1 MNRRQFISVL
11 TGAAALLTI
20 ARTGHAECGD
30 IGAVEFVAGVYQRQ
44 AELQAANTPLD
55 DEAFYRHFSRHLRK
69 LMQSPRRNKP
79 NQPIGP
85 LLHAFFGWGVLPQA
99 AIKIEKVI
107 QMDGRDEGPA
117 TVRVDLRYRGEV
129 RESYVRA
136 VREKEVWRIADIS
149 YDSGR
154 GLTEHYRRIAG
165 H

>member
-1 MNRRQFISVL
+1 MNRRQFIAVL
-11 TGAAALLTI
+11 TGAAALLTG

-44 AELQAANTPLD
+44 AELQAADTLPD
-55 DEAFYRHFSRHLRK
+55 DEAFFAHFSRNLRR
-69 LMQSPRRNKP
+69 LMQPPRRNKP
-79 NQPIGP
+79 IQPIGP
-85 LLHAFFGWGVLPQA
+85 MLHAFFGWGVLPKA

-117 TVRVDLRYRGEV
+117 TVRVDIRYRGEI

-154 GLTEHYRRIAG
+154 SLAEHYRRIAG
-165 H
+165 Y